1 MDMIHVAKQTARARM
16 AAYHELRMRRSQELW
31 YGFFVTSE
39 PADWLSKY
47 ALEGQAGWVELDD
60 LMQKCKSQIRY
71 SREEVLSVARDSE
84 GSQGKRFEV
93 HPTGG
98 WLRARYRHNGTS
110 NGKGKEGKER
120 RNGSHSGYSY
130 ASGTIENTGWD
141 NYQGPESFSSTPP
154 WSSNGI
160 LSMYFDLGFVEDMCC
175 W

>member
-1 MDMIHVAKQTARARM
+1 MHWRAKLAGLSLLNPQSDS
-16 AAYHELRMRRSQELW
+16 RSS
-31 YGFFVTSE
+31 GFTRVCC
-39 PADWLSKY
+39 SK
-47 ALEGQAGWVELDD
+47 DD

>member
-1 MDMIHVAKQTARARM
+1 MARDGHDPRGKANGKGKNGSLSR
-16 AAYHELRMRRSQELW
+16 AAHEEISRTLVRILRYE
-31 YGFFVTSE
+31 
-39 PADWLSKY
+39 LSKY